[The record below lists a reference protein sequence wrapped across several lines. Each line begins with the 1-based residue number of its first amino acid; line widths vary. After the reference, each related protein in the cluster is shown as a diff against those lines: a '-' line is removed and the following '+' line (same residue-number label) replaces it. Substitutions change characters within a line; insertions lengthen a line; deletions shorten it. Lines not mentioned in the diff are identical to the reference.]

1 MCQKVGGE
9 NIALSST
16 VAGKELRDLVALPA
30 GLSAFRPHPSVPLC
44 EAEEAV
50 EIPWFGRRGF
60 EFLVQSGSKLSLG
73 CRSRWKASVLL
84 GFTEKF
90 AFLLGEEA
98 VEIL

>member
-1 MCQKVGGE
+1 
-9 NIALSST
+9 
-16 VAGKELRDLVALPA
+16 
-30 GLSAFRPHPSVPLC
+30 
-44 EAEEAV
+44 V